1 MASVSVVIPAFNSAR
16 FIAGALRSVQ
26 EQSLPPLEIV
36 VVDDGSTDET
46 EEIVR
51 AAQRLTPIVYHR
63 VKHRGAAQARNLGV
77 AHARGEWIA
86 FLDADD
92 RWHPEKLAV
101 QFEQIVKHSDGVFF
115 YSDFEVEQPD
125 GTLVPRASA
134 RPFHRAKA
142 DDWKKLATI
151 VFRDQPFPF
160 PSTVL
165 VRKRVFEELGGFRVD
180 MRGKY
185 YEDFELFA
193 RIAERFP
200 FYFDAR
206 QLVRY
211 RLQHKS
217 QRELHCTPN
226 VLILLSSLWQL
237 WRGQPEKQAILV
249 KHYAYHYSMLAKY
262 ALQDGD
268 YPRARECYR
277 ASFAYFPALYFPWH
291 WKNLRRWAL
300 CYLPGVRDLCRRG
313 RAKERLIVP

>member
-1 MASVSVVIPAFNSAR
+1 MASISAVIPAFNSAR

-26 EQSLPPLEIV
+26 EQTRLPVEIIV
-36 VVDDGSTDET
+36 IDDGSTDET
-46 EEIVR
+46 ETIVR
-51 AAQRLTPIVYHR
+51 AHAGPVPIEYHR
-63 VKHRGAAQARNLGV
+63 AGNRGAAQARNLGV
-77 AHARGEWIA
+77 AFARGEWVA

-92 RWHPEKLAV
+92 RWHPEKLAS
-101 QFEQIVKHSDGVFF
+101 QSEKITNHPDGVFF

-125 GTLVPRASA
+125 GTLVARASA
-134 RPFHRAKA
+134 RPFRRAKA

-151 VFRDQPFPF
+151 VFGDRPFPF

-165 VRKRVFEELGGFRVD
+165 VRKNIFEELGGFRTD

-200 FYFDAR
+200 FYFDSR
-206 QLVRY
+206 PLVRY
-211 RLQHKS
+211 RLQAKS

-226 VLILLSSLWQL
+226 VLILLASLWQL

-268 YPRARECYR
+268 YRRARDYYR
-277 ASFAYFPALYFPWH
+277 TSFGYFPALSFH

-300 CYLPGVRDLCRRG
+300 CYLPGVRDLCRSG
-313 RAKERLIVP
+313 RSKERLIVP